1 MGMMDVAEATATKDG
16 IVRNDV
22 IYNTQQKKVK
32 RNLNKIMMSPLKIRI
47 DKETLNFLIK
57 FLYKDSTLRSR
68 KALGNIQKLFNSLD
82 YSIYKETEIDILNRI
97 WIIRNTLLARIKEGL
112 EDNEI
117 VKSYCKEL
125 PDSDEYKNQLL
136 DEITSGKKISHSESK
151 YLLKQVEDRL
161 NFGYALAL
169 KEVFD
174 EIFSSLDPF
183 DIRSFRTI
191 MDDLYDIASALI
203 NFKRRNAS
211 IGAEEEF
218 SLQDD
223 VFQTVLTDAMM
234 ILKNRNRIFLTGIQ
248 HLNTILAPGYM
259 GGRLYL
265 YLAFPGGGKSQIL
278 LNAALDIKQY
288 NPDIKTE
295 DSDKRPAVLFITME
309 NSIEETVERIFN
321 IVASDDDI
329 RNYTPK
335 QVEKM
340 LRDRGNLTLSDKN
353 GIDIIIKYYKN
364 RSIDTNDLYAI
375 IEDLADDGVE
385 VIALIVDY
393 IKRLRAVEHGA
404 NEKEE
409 LKNISNELKDL
420 AIIYR
425 IPVITAQQLNRT
437 SSTVV
442 DAALQARKEDITK
455 LIGRD
460 GVAGAWELL
469 ENSDWVA
476 VINKEKKVD
485 TGDIYLTFKLLKR
498 RYASHETNVVLK
510 ELEYFNHPYSPGSNI
525 RLIKDIYEDEPV
537 SLTSLSTQ
545 FAAADVVGTRGR
557 KNATKRDSIKTE
569 DDFLVD
575 PDDFEPFQFGKA
587 G

>member
-1 MGMMDVAEATATKDG
+1 MDVEMLEPVTEHDINARNV
-16 IVRNDV
+16 VR
-22 IYNTQQKKVK
+22 KPK
-32 RNLNKIMMSPLKIRI
+32 RNLNKIMMSKLKIRI
-47 DKETLNFLIK
+47 DRQTLNSLIQ

-82 YSIYKETEIDILNRI
+82 YTIYKETEIDLLNRI
-97 WIIRNTLLARIKEGL
+97 WIIKATLVARIKEGL
-112 EDNEI
+112 ENNEV

-125 PDSDEYKNQLL
+125 PDCDDYKAQLL
-136 DEITSGKKISHSESK
+136 DEITGQKPISHNESK

-161 NFGYALAL
+161 NFGYALAI
-169 KEVFD
+169 KDVFD
-174 EIFSSLDPF
+174 QIFSSLDPY
-183 DIRSFRTI
+183 DIRSFRSI
-191 MDDLYDIASALI
+191 MDDLYEIATALI
-203 NFKRRNAS
+203 NVKRRNS
-211 IGAEEEF
+211 CIGAEQEF
-218 SLQDD
+218 SLQQD
-223 VFQTVLTDAMM
+223 VFSTVLTDALT

-248 HLNTILAPGYM
+248 HLNTLLAPGYM

-278 LNAALDIKQY
+278 LNAALDIKEY
-288 NPDIKTE
+288 NPDIQTE
-295 DSDKRPAVLFITME
+295 DSDKRPSVLFITME

-321 IVASDDDI
+321 MVASDDDI

-340 LRDRGNLTLSDKN
+340 LRERGNLTLSDKN
-353 GIDIIIKYYKN
+353 GIDIIVKYYKN
-364 RSIDTNDLYAI
+364 RSIDTNDLYGI
-375 IEDLADDGVE
+375 IQDLADDGIE
-385 VIALIVDY
+385 VVALIVDY
-393 IKRLRAVEHGA
+393 IKRLRPVEPGA

-420 AIIYR
+420 AVLLR

-437 SSTVV
+437 TSTVI

-460 GVAGAWELL
+460 GIAGAWELL

-476 VINKEKKVD
+476 VINKEKKID

-498 RYASHETNVVLK
+498 RYASHETNLSLR
-510 ELEYFNHPYSPGSNI
+510 ELEYFNHPYAPGSTI
-525 RLIKDIYEDEPV
+525 RLVKDIHEDEPV

-545 FAAADVVGTRGR
+545 FTAADVVGTRG
-557 KNATKRDSIKTE
+557 KTNATKRNQIRTE
-569 DDFLVD
+569 DDFLTD
-575 PDDFEPFQFGKA
+575 PDDFEPFEFGKT

>member
-1 MGMMDVAEATATKDG
+1 MAGYIDDNLTKNDITARNV
-16 IVRNDV
+16 VR
-22 IYNTQQKKVK
+22 KPK

-47 DKETLNFLIK
+47 DKETLNSMIK

-82 YSIYKETEIDILNRI
+82 YSIYKETEVDLLNRI
-97 WIIRNTLLARIKEGL
+97 WIIRNTLDARIKEGL
-112 EDNEI
+112 ENNEV

-125 PDSDEYKNQLL
+125 PDNDEYKSELL
-136 DEITSGKKISHSESK
+136 DEITSGKQISHSESK
-151 YLLKQVEDRL
+151 YLLRQVEDRL
-161 NFGYALAL
+161 NFGYALAI

-174 EIFSSLDPF
+174 EIFSSLDPYN
-183 DIRSFRTI
+183 IRSFRAI
-191 MDDLYDIASALI
+191 MDELYEIASALI

-211 IGAEEEF
+211 IGAEQEF
-218 SLQDD
+218 SLQEE
-223 VFQTVLTDAMM
+223 VFTTVLTDAMT

-278 LNAALDIKQY
+278 LNAALDIKEF
-288 NPDIKTE
+288 NPDIQCE

-321 IVASDDDI
+321 MVASDDDI

-364 RSIDTNDLYAI
+364 RSIDTNDLYGI
-375 IEDLADDGVE
+375 IQDLADDGIETV
-385 VIALIVDY
+385 ALIVDY
-393 IKRLRAVEHGA
+393 IKRLRPVEPGA

-409 LKNISNELKDL
+409 LKNVSNELKDL
-420 AIIYR
+420 AVILR

-437 SSTVV
+437 TSTVV

-460 GVAGAWELL
+460 GIAGAWELL
-469 ENSDWVA
+469 ENSDWVS

-485 TGDIYLTFKLLKR
+485 TGEVYLTFKLLKR
-498 RYASHETNVVLK
+498 RYASHETNIALR
-510 ELEYFNHPYSPGSNI
+510 ELEYFNHPYAPGSNI
-525 RLIKDIYEDEPV
+525 RLIKDIHEDEPV

-545 FAAADVVGTRGR
+545 FTAAEVVGTRGK
-557 KNATKRDSIKTE
+557 KNATKRDEIKTE
-569 DDFLVD
+569 DDFLID
-575 PDDFEPFQFGKA
+575 PDDFEPFEFGKA